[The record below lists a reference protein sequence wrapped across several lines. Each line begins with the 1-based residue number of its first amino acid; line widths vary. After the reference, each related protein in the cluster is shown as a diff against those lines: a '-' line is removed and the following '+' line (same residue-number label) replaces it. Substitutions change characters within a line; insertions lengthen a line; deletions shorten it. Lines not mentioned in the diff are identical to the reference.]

1 MRDAQSIQTLANCL
15 HYMQTGEVNRA
26 IALFPD
32 EVREHFPKELRKIH
46 LFQIEK
52 NGLSINQ
59 IVALANTL
67 TGEHLSATTIQNWTK
82 REVRKIIGVPRIGKK
97 YSLHQAAIIYLL
109 DDLKHLFSLEETST
123 LLSMIFNN
131 PDRDEDDFI
140 SPIDFYRLYAEYA
153 KSTSPIDLLDTRV
166 KRSLEKGS
174 YAHPN
179 IIHVLKLC
187 LYAHRVTTLELEAK
201 QYLNRFL

>member
-1 MRDAQSIQTLANCL
+1 MF
-15 HYMQTGEVNRA
+15 H
-26 IALFPD
+26 
-32 EVREHFPKELRKIH
+32 
-46 LFQIEK
+46 IEK

-59 IVALANTL
+59 IVALANAL

-109 DDLKHLFSLEETST
+109 DDLKHLFSLEETSS
-123 LLSMIFNN
+123 LLALIFNN

-140 SPIDFYRLYAEYA
+140 KPIDFYRLYAEYA

-166 KRSLEKGS
+166 KRSLEKMN
-174 YAHPN
+174 YEHPN

-201 QYLNRFL
+201 NYLNRFI

>member
-1 MRDAQSIQTLANCL
+1 MRDAQSIQTLAHCL

-109 DDLKHLFSLEETST
+109 DDLKHLFSLEETSA